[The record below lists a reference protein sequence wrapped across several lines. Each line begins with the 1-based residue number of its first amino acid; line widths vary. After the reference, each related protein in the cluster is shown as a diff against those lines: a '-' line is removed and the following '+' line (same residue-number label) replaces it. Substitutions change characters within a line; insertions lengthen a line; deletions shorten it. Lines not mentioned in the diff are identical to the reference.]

1 MNECVT
7 PTTGCPLL
15 ERLLAERGLTPKG
28 LYDNHDAAEIFGVS
42 TRTIQDWIRQK
53 KIHARS
59 LPGHAHFL
67 SEDLEALLRGGGEH
81 RGGGQ

>member
-1 MNECVT
+1 MNET
-7 PTTGCPLL
+7 ARPTTSCPLL
-15 ERLLAERGLTPKG
+15 ERLLAERGLSLKG
-28 LYDNHDAAEIFGVS
+28 LYSNHDAAEIFGVS

-53 KIHARS
+53 KANARN

-67 SEDLEALLRGGGEH
+67 SEDLEVLLRGGDH